1 MTAKNTSVMAD
12 KVFVGTIDSNTKL
25 SVKVIDQLNLKSEPQ
40 YLKQEDD
47 DEDGVTDV
55 RIAGSENLLAVLCG
69 GVEKVCLWNLQDEAW
84 LENLPIQSVAPKEDF
99 VLQNIAVSTNLLAV
113 TVVCRGWPR
122 VVQTLFWHLDTVQR
136 CVSAP
141 QFLGKVCMPEMYG
154 YPEQV
159 YINGKFCGI
168 VLECGTQFLYAERS
182 KLFSGENSRV
192 ADLAKVADPVKPG
205 GLWRQ
210 VKLCNFSL
218 TDLFLDPGNS
228 NHIAVIE
235 DTGIDQ
241 GLYFLNLAS
250 GECITSIRIDDDGLD
265 PFGWKGDNFFFLKKV
280 EEDFQMVMFD
290 PALFI
295 SKGEIEIVENGAACL
310 FPGLILQSDEDFKI
324 DNVNHYGEIRCVDF
338 YGFVLVDDRGHLFSA
353 AFD

>member
-25 SVKVIDQLNLKSEPQ
+25 YVKVIDQLNLKSEPQ

-84 LENLPIQSVAPKEDF
+84 LENLPIQSVAAKEDF
-99 VLQNIAVSTNLLAV
+99 VLLNIAVSANLLAV
-113 TVVCRGWPR
+113 TVVGRGRPR